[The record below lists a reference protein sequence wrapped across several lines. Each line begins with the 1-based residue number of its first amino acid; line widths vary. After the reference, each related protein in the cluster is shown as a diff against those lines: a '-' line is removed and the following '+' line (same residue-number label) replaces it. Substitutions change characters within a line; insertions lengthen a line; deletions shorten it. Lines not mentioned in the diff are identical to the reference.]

1 MGKNKIYPQWQTFVL
16 LLKKIAFQKSISQYE
31 IAIKTKMRQT
41 AVNRFFSATVCPRL
55 DTFLKII
62 HALEI
67 NLTIKDKDKNISYE
81 ELMEQVQKELN
92 Y

>member
-1 MGKNKIYPQWQTFVL
+1 
-16 LLKKIAFQKSISQYE
+16 
-31 IAIKTKMRQT
+31 MRQT